1 MDSPFSYLS
10 FLPFFSFIASWN
22 LGRNLITKTKFPIYP
37 WDHGNYLSSEICTSL
52 LGPYPI
58 ELEEAWQK
66 NMDLL
71 WTFNSEKFVP
81 SLYLPR
87 NLQKKWWNTWCHICI
102 KASRCSSKIMSY
114 DYSDVI
120 FSPYGDYW
128 RQLRKICI
136 SELLNIKRVQSF
148 WSIREE
154 EVSNLIKLID
164 SRAGSVINLIDEV
177 NSLMYC
183 ITSSAAFGNKCKD
196 QELFVEVG
204 EGNLKI
210 VSFYWITWIDEWNQ
224 VRGGEGAPKSW
235 QDYWKHYQ
243 WS

>member
-1 MDSPFSYLS
+1 METTYHRKYAPACWVPTPSSLKR
-10 FLPFFSFIASWN
+10 
-22 LGRNLITKTKFPIYP
+22 LGKK
-37 WDHGNYLSSEICTSL
+37 
-52 LGPYPI
+52 
-58 ELEEAWQK
+58 
-66 NMDLL
+66 L
-71 WTFNSEKFVP
+71 WTYYGPSTRR
-81 SLYLPR
+81 SLYHP
-87 NLQKKWWNTWCHICI
+87 CIFPGICKRSDETHDVI
-102 KASRCSSKIMSY
+102 FASRPEDVAAKIMSY

-120 FSPYGDYW
+120 FLPYGDYW

-136 SELLNIKRVQSF
+136 SELLSIKRVQSF

-164 SRAGSVINLIDEV
+164 SRAGSVINLSDEV

-204 EGNLKI
+204 EGNLNI

>member
-1 MDSPFSYLS
+1 METTYHRKYAPAWWVPTPSSLKR
-10 FLPFFSFIASWN
+10 
-22 LGRNLITKTKFPIYP
+22 LGKKIWTY
-37 WDHGNYLSSEICTSL
+37 Y
-52 LGPYPI
+52 GP
-58 ELEEAWQK
+58 
-66 NMDLL
+66 
-71 WTFNSEKFVP
+71 TTRR
-81 SLYLPR
+81 SLYHP
-87 NLQKKWWNTWCHICI
+87 CISPGICKRSDETHDVI
-102 KASRCSSKIMSY
+102 FASRPQDLAAKIMSY
-114 DYSDVI
+114 DYSDII
-120 FSPYGDYW
+120 FSPYGDYS

-136 SELLNIKRVQSF
+136 SELLSIKRVQSF

-164 SRAGSVINLIDEV
+164 SRAGSVINLSDEV

-204 EGNLKI
+204 EGNLNI

>member
-1 MDSPFSYLS
+1 METTYHRKYAPAWWVPTPSSLKR
-10 FLPFFSFIASWN
+10 
-22 LGRNLITKTKFPIYP
+22 LGKKIWTY
-37 WDHGNYLSSEICTSL
+37 Y
-52 LGPYPI
+52 GP
-58 ELEEAWQK
+58 
-66 NMDLL
+66 
-71 WTFNSEKFVP
+71 TTRR
-81 SLYLPR
+81 SLYHP
-87 NLQKKWWNTWCHICI
+87 CIFPGICKRSDETHDVI
-102 KASRCSSKIMSY
+102 FASRPQDVAAKIMSY
-114 DYSDVI
+114 DYSDII
-120 FSPYGDYW
+120 FSPYGDYS

-136 SELLNIKRVQSF
+136 SELLSIKRVQSF

-164 SRAGSVINLIDEV
+164 SRAGSVINLSDEV

-204 EGNLKI
+204 EGNLNI

>member
-1 MDSPFSYLS
+1 METTYHRKYAPACWVPNPSSLKR
-10 FLPFFSFIASWN
+10 
-22 LGRNLITKTKFPIYP
+22 LGKKIWTY
-37 WDHGNYLSSEICTSL
+37 Y
-52 LGPYPI
+52 GPS
-58 ELEEAWQK
+58 
-66 NMDLL
+66 
-71 WTFNSEKFVP
+71 TRR
-81 SLYLPR
+81 SLYHP
-87 NLQKKWWNTWCHICI
+87 CIFPGICKRSDETHDVI
-102 KASRCSSKIMSY
+102 FASRPQDVAAKIMSY

-136 SELLNIKRVQSF
+136 SELLSIKRVQSF

-164 SRAGSVINLIDEV
+164 SRAGSVINLSDEV

-204 EGNLKI
+204 EGNLNI

>member
-1 MDSPFSYLS
+1 METTYHRKYAPAWWVPTPSSLKR
-10 FLPFFSFIASWN
+10 
-22 LGRNLITKTKFPIYP
+22 LGKKIWTY
-37 WDHGNYLSSEICTSL
+37 Y
-52 LGPYPI
+52 GP
-58 ELEEAWQK
+58 
-66 NMDLL
+66 
-71 WTFNSEKFVP
+71 TTRR
-81 SLYLPR
+81 SLYHP
-87 NLQKKWWNTWCHICI
+87 CIFPGICKRSDETHDVI
-102 KASRCSSKIMSY
+102 FASRPQDLAAKIMSY

-136 SELLNIKRVQSF
+136 SELLSIKRVQSF

-164 SRAGSVINLIDEV
+164 SRAGSVINLSDEV

-204 EGNLKI
+204 EGNLNI

>member
-1 MDSPFSYLS
+1 METTYHRKYAPACWVPTPSSLKR
-10 FLPFFSFIASWN
+10 
-22 LGRNLITKTKFPIYP
+22 LGKKIWTY
-37 WDHGNYLSSEICTSL
+37 Y
-52 LGPYPI
+52 GPS
-58 ELEEAWQK
+58 
-66 NMDLL
+66 
-71 WTFNSEKFVP
+71 TRR
-81 SLYLPR
+81 SLYHP
-87 NLQKKWWNTWCHICI
+87 CISPGICKRSDETHDVI
-102 KASRCSSKIMSY
+102 FASRPQDLAAKIMSY

-136 SELLNIKRVQSF
+136 SELLSIKRVQSF

-164 SRAGSVINLIDEV
+164 SRAGSVINLSDEV

-204 EGNLKI
+204 EGNLNI

>member
-1 MDSPFSYLS
+1 METTYHRKYAPACWVPTPSSLKR
-10 FLPFFSFIASWN
+10 
-22 LGRNLITKTKFPIYP
+22 LGKKIWTY
-37 WDHGNYLSSEICTSL
+37 Y
-52 LGPYPI
+52 GP
-58 ELEEAWQK
+58 
-66 NMDLL
+66 
-71 WTFNSEKFVP
+71 TTRR
-81 SLYLPR
+81 SLYHP
-87 NLQKKWWNTWCHICI
+87 CIFPGICKRSDETHDVI
-102 KASRCSSKIMSY
+102 FASRPQDVAAKIMSY
-114 DYSDVI
+114 DYSDII
-120 FSPYGDYW
+120 FSPYGDYS

-136 SELLNIKRVQSF
+136 SELLSIKRVQSF

-164 SRAGSVINLIDEV
+164 SRAGSVINLSDEV

-204 EGNLKI
+204 EGNLNI

>member
-1 MDSPFSYLS
+1 METTYHRKYAPACWVPTPSSLKR
-10 FLPFFSFIASWN
+10 
-22 LGRNLITKTKFPIYP
+22 LGKKIWTY
-37 WDHGNYLSSEICTSL
+37 Y
-52 LGPYPI
+52 GPS
-58 ELEEAWQK
+58 
-66 NMDLL
+66 
-71 WTFNSEKFVP
+71 TRR
-81 SLYLPR
+81 SLYHP
-87 NLQKKWWNTWCHICI
+87 CIFPGICKRSDETHDVI
-102 KASRCSSKIMSY
+102 FASRPQDVAAKIMSY

-136 SELLNIKRVQSF
+136 SELLSIKRVQSF

-164 SRAGSVINLIDEV
+164 SRAGSVINLSDEV

-235 QDYWKHYQ
+235 QDCWKHYQ

>member
-1 MDSPFSYLS
+1 METTYHRKYAPAWWVPTPSSLKR
-10 FLPFFSFIASWN
+10 
-22 LGRNLITKTKFPIYP
+22 LGKKIWTY
-37 WDHGNYLSSEICTSL
+37 Y
-52 LGPYPI
+52 GP
-58 ELEEAWQK
+58 
-66 NMDLL
+66 
-71 WTFNSEKFVP
+71 TTRR
-81 SLYLPR
+81 SLYHP
-87 NLQKKWWNTWCHICI
+87 CIFPGICKRSDETHDVI
-102 KASRCSSKIMSY
+102 FASRPQDLAAKIMSY
-114 DYSDVI
+114 DYSDII
-120 FSPYGDYW
+120 FSPYGDYS

-136 SELLNIKRVQSF
+136 SELLSIKRVQSF

-164 SRAGSVINLIDEV
+164 SRAGSVINLSDEV

-204 EGNLKI
+204 EGNLNI

>member
-1 MDSPFSYLS
+1 METTYHRKYAPAWWVPTPSSLKR
-10 FLPFFSFIASWN
+10 
-22 LGRNLITKTKFPIYP
+22 LGKKIWTY
-37 WDHGNYLSSEICTSL
+37 Y
-52 LGPYPI
+52 GP
-58 ELEEAWQK
+58 
-66 NMDLL
+66 
-71 WTFNSEKFVP
+71 TTRR
-81 SLYLPR
+81 SLYHP
-87 NLQKKWWNTWCHICI
+87 CISPGICKRSDETHDVI
-102 KASRCSSKIMSY
+102 FASRPQDLAAKIMSY

-136 SELLNIKRVQSF
+136 SELLSIKRVQSF

-164 SRAGSVINLIDEV
+164 SRAGSVINLSDEV

-204 EGNLKI
+204 EGNLNI